1 MKRARHCGIS
11 SVKATKDG
19 IFSSSPTQIRRR
31 KSWHGR
37 NEGDTA
43 PSAKSNEKGRFG
55 INTEPPFSCSNQHA
69 EKVCKCAQLHRAK
82 GLRQRP
88 HGHPQSTRGR
98 SMSVRSTQSRNGCR
112 EGRRPFAGAGQRPAG
127 VQRQRLWWGLGAKP
141 LGSPFTPK
149 SSQSPLFPRPSAAH
163 ASAASPRFEESAQG
177 GLRR

>member
-55 INTEPPFSCSNQHA
+55 INTEPPFCAPINTR
-69 EKVCKCAQLHRAK
+69 KKCASALNSIARKGQGSVPWSPSINTRKKYESALNSIAK
-82 GLRQRP
+82 WVSRGSKTLR
-88 HGHPQSTRGR
+88 
-98 SMSVRSTQSRNGCR
+98 GCR
-112 EGRRPFAGAGQRPAG
+112 AAPCRSPEAAPLVVVGRGKA
-127 VQRQRLWWGLGAKP
+127 
-141 LGSPFTPK
+141 
-149 SSQSPLFPRPSAAH
+149 
-163 ASAASPRFEESAQG
+163 PRFPLYPKIFSIAAFSSSVSG
-177 GLRR
+177 TCFRTVSTF

>member
-1 MKRARHCGIS
+1 MYIQQVNQDGVSIALIRSEKPLMTDVQSALDLMMTVRAETGCKRIALNREAITGDFFVLSTGIAGASNSQFMAISRMKRVQHCRIS
-11 SVKATKDG
+11 SAKATKDG

-82 GLRQRP
+82 GSRAAPL
-88 HGHPQSTRGR
+88 GHPQLTRGR
-98 SMSVRSTQSRNGCR
+98 SM
-112 EGRRPFAGAGQRPAG
+112 
-127 VQRQRLWWGLGAKP
+127 
-141 LGSPFTPK
+141 
-149 SSQSPLFPRPSAAH
+149 
-163 ASAASPRFEESAQG
+163 
-177 GLRR
+177 